1 MKKITLLAVFLSMLC
16 AWPTTASAQG
26 IEKGD
31 QMVSVFLGSAAPLN
45 DS

>member
-26 IEKGD
+26 IEKATKWFP
-31 QMVSVFLGSAAPLN
+31 SFWAAPPR
-45 DS
+45 